1 MNTYN
6 TTATVYYKNTALS
19 WWERLSAAINNGCM
33 VLLQYSRLK
42 AFSGYL
48 TEPAEIT
55 EFFDFSLRPPAGA

>member
-19 WWERLSAAINNGCM
+19 WWERLSAAINNGCP

-42 AFSGYL
+42 AAPTKVDNQL
-48 TEPAEIT
+48 
-55 EFFDFSLRPPAGA
+55 D